1 MRNIEGKKQPQP
13 LLWKGM
19 PEQAGLA
26 HLIAQH
32 TKKML
37 SLFDS
42 FTGTRKPWSLRPTGF
57 RLCVNCIFYVVLFR
71 KNKQQQ
77 KIKEK
82 KNLVNRLAEKV
93 TRKHGLFPTC
103 SSYPC
108 LCSFVVQQDI

>member
-1 MRNIEGKKQPQP
+1 MQ
-13 LLWKGM
+13 
-19 PEQAGLA
+19 EQAGLA

-42 FTGTRKPWSLRPTGF
+42 FMGTRKPWSLRPTGF

-77 KIKEK
+77 KIKVSMYAVDKLKLRYMQAKGRGEETGTLK
-82 KNLVNRLAEKV
+82 
-93 TRKHGLFPTC
+93 
-103 SSYPC
+103 
-108 LCSFVVQQDI
+108 